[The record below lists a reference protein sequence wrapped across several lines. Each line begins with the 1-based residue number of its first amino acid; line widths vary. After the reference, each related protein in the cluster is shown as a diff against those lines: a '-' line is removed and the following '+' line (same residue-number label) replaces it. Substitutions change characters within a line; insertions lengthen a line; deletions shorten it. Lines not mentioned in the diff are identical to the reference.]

1 MVDHWSG
8 ERQRN
13 RENWPRPFG
22 FRRKSGHTLFSPL
35 TVGAPQTA
43 GSASSGPI
51 FARNAIH
58 SSRVSRP

>member
-1 MVDHWSG
+1 MVDHWID
-8 ERQRN
+8 ERQGN

-22 FRRKSGHTLFSPL
+22 LRRKSGQTLFSPW
-35 TVGAPQTA
+35 TVGSPQPA

-58 SSRVSRP
+58 SSSVNRP